1 MNGDP
6 QIIDRDDHYVKY
18 ANGVVY
24 DSTTGLEW
32 IAGPGKNMSWEE
44 AKEWAAGLEIDG
56 TGWRLPERKELESIY
71 KKGAGKRNMTR
82 LLETPAWWAWSAE
95 HDDNP
100 SASLFDFSGGTR
112 DWHSR
117 TPRAYAVR
125 VRS

>member
-1 MNGDP
+1 MNEDP
-6 QIIDRDDHYVKY
+6 RVIDRDDHYVKY

-24 DSTTGLEW
+24 DSKSGLEW

-56 TGWRLPERKELESIY
+56 SVWRLPVRKELETLY
-71 KKGAGKRNMTR
+71 QKGKGKRNMTR

-95 HDDNP
+95 HDDNL
-100 SASLFDFSGGTR
+100 SSGLFDFSSGTR

-125 VRS
+125 GRK